1 MNITIREQV
10 LAALR
15 NNPGLNSARIASMI
29 GMTTKKIS
37 GPLSTLL
44 ADGLIEFEGKHG
56 QRLYRLTDYGMKY
69 APETIPAMPKGNS
82 KLVQRTEANVICQEC
97 RSRRLLRRLPKAW
110 NVMAMPCKN
119 SQIVVTD
126 FW

>member
-15 NNPGLNSARIASMI
+15 NNPCLNSARIASMI
-29 GMTTKKIS
+29 GMIGMTTKKIS
-37 GPLSTLL
+37 GTVSTLL

-97 RSRRLLRRLPKAW
+97 RNSAAMRRILSVYGVRA
-110 NVMAMPCKN
+110 
-119 SQIVVTD
+119 
-126 FW
+126 

>member
-1 MNITIREQV
+1 MTITIREQV

-15 NNPGLNSARIASMI
+15 NNPGLNNAKLAGLI
-29 GMTTKKIS
+29 GMDTKKIS
-37 GPLSTLL
+37 GTVITQL

-82 KLVQRTEANVICQEC
+82 KLVQRTEASVICQEC
-97 RSRRLLRRLPKAW
+97 RNSA
-110 NVMAMPCKN
+110 AMKRVLMVWGRV
-119 SQIVVTD
+119 SA
-126 FW
+126 